1 MQVFVPYAEP
11 IKVAECL
18 DGRRLN
24 KQIIECKQI
33 LDAIDGIGKGWFNHP
48 VTKMYEPYSEWLY
61 YYMKCLECYVDYI
74 NYIESHNKNTSEF
87 YFIRTLFWNSNANKI
102 RPPFLTEEFCNQ
114 HKRRLYTK
122 NPEYYIQFAIFG
134 KSEENWY
141 FVDGKLVKYVNGKKI
156 SE

>member
-11 IKVAECL
+11 IRVAECL
-18 DGRRLN
+18 DGLRLR
-24 KQIIECKQI
+24 KQVIECKQI
-33 LDAIDGIGKGWFNHP
+33 LDAIDGTGKGWFNHP
-48 VTKMYEPYSEWLY
+48 VTKMYKPYREWLVLY
-61 YYMKCLECYVDYI
+61 ACCLQSYQ
-74 NYIESHNKNTSEF
+74 IEIKNVNTTFHTSNLYSKRAE
-87 YFIRTLFWNSNANKI
+87 SI

-122 NPEYYIQFAIFG
+122 NPEHYKDFKSFG

-141 FVDGKLVKYVNGKKI
+141 FIDGKLVKYVNGKKI

>member
-18 DGRRLN
+18 DGLRLR
-24 KQIIECKQI
+24 KQLIENKQI
-33 LDAIDGIGKGWFNHP
+33 LDAIDGVGKGWFNHP
-48 VTKMYEPYSEWLY
+48 VTKMYEPYREWLY
-61 YYMKCLECYVDYI
+61 NYTNCLQEYYKAKQYYGEDS
-74 NYIESHNKNTSEF
+74 ESYSF
-87 YFIRTLFWNSNANKI
+87 YCRMAIHYSKEADKI
-102 RPPFLTEEFCNQ
+102 RPLFLTEEFCNQ

-141 FVDGKLVKYVNGKKI
+141 FVDGKLVKYVNGKRI